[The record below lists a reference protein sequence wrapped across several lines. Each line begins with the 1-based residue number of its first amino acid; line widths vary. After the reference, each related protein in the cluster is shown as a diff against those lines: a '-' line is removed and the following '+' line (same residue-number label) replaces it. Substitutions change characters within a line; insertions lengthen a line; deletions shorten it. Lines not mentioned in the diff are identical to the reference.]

1 MYKDIETDTFQ
12 ITWIILNAVKSLQSG
27 VDKLALFLK
36 GSKSKLVI
44 PIESKQLFGGLMWHD
59 IPTIKGFVRQLIEME
74 LIRKKTMQGYIY
86 AYPILELTEAGN
98 KVLNEKIK
106 IELQIIKEQKP
117 ITVGESEMKTFE
129 LFSEGK
135 NIEEIAKERNLAVS
149 TIYTHLSHL
158 IANNFLSSADVVSE
172 EKIKQIEEAY
182 KKFKYEPKLKELKEK
197 LPENISY
204 EEIKCVVAEITKKT
218 GHLEVLK

>member
-1 MYKDIETDTFQ
+1 MSEDTYQ
-12 ITWIILNAVKSLQSG
+12 IVWIILNAVKNLQCG

-36 GSKSKLVI
+36 GSKSKLVV

-59 IPTIKGFVRQLIEME
+59 IPTIKGFIKQLIGME
-74 LIRKKTMQGYIY
+74 LIRKKTIQGYIY
-86 AYPILELTEAGN
+86 DYSILELTEAGS

-106 IELQIIKEQKP
+106 IELQIIKEQKL

-129 LFSEGK
+129 LFSERK

-149 TIYTHLSHL
+149 TIYAHLYHL
-158 IANNFLSSADVVSE
+158 IANNYLSSSDVVE
-172 EKIKQIEEAY
+172 EERIKQITEAY
-182 KKFKYEPKLKELKEK
+182 IQFKSEPKLKELKEK

-204 EEIKCVVAEITKKT
+204 GEIRCVVADMNKLNKK
-218 GHLEVLK
+218 